1 MTVHPRAGGE
11 RIVTPGDIP
20 AITGSSPRGRGTRGC
35 GGRDGGR
42 SRFIP
47 ARAGN
52 ACSSVFSIANLP
64 VHPRAGG
71 ERRGMAIPPTTAAGS
86 SPRGR
91 GTPRRASGEHS
102 CDRFIPARAGNARL
116 TGSSFSAVSVHPRAG
131 GERYSNHELLHFITG
146 SSPRGRGT
154 LSTSSMVNSVLRFIP
169 ARAGNAEARCWV
181 GDRRSV
187 HPRAGGERCPNRPNS
202 GPTCGSSPRGRGT
215 PDPWLQ
221 DPRRV
226 TVHPRAG
233 GERKSAGTQ
242 LGAALGSSPRGRGT
256 LLACHQLQRA
266 SRFIPARAGNASSE
280 MPKDT
285 GLSVH
290 PRAGGER
297 RRDLVLDAVIDGS
310 SPRGRGT
317 LALVP
322 GSPGA
327 ARFIPAR
334 AGNAAAPAVGSV
346 RSTVH
351 PRAGGERHR
360 QTAWMGTPCGS
371 SPRGRGTRARFSP
384 GGAGGRFIPARAGNA
399 SCPRSAPT
407 PMPVH
412 PRAGGERV
420 NSWPARSTTAGSSPR
435 GRGTRRKSQI
445 ATAPYRFIPARAGNA
460 NGSRPP
466 RPARSVHPRA
476 GGERIAGAFLS
487 ALEVG
492 SSPRG
497 RGTHRRR
504 LPVGARGR
512 FIPARA
518 GNALRAA
525 QVNLFAPVHPRAGGE
540 RLATEWRDAYHHGS
554 SPRGRGTPGTLRFLT
569 ETRQVHPRAGGER
582 DGPPP
587 TSRRTAGSSPRGRG
601 TPPGGDSPRAQP
613 RFIPARAGNA

>member
-1 MTVHPRAGGE
+1 
-11 RIVTPGDIP
+11 
-20 AITGSSPRGRGTRGC
+20 
-35 GGRDGGR
+35 
-42 SRFIP
+42 
-47 ARAGN
+47 
-52 ACSSVFSIANLP
+52 
-64 VHPRAGG
+64 
-71 ERRGMAIPPTTAAGS
+71 MAIPPTTAAGS

-154 LSTSSMVNSVLRFIP
+154 LELSETAQDTGRFIPARAGNATISVGRYRSRTVHPRAGGERLPIRTIDPRWYGSSPRGRGTRKIRALWASAWRFIPARAGNAVHLVNGELCAAVHPRAGGERGSKVLGWRQEIGSSPRGRGTLPQSPELRADLRFIP
-169 ARAGNAEARCWV
+169 ARAGNARPVAAGPTPRHGSSPRGRGTQERRNAARC
-181 GDRRSV
+181 GPRFIPARAGNATCLPSTSARQSV
-187 HPRAGGERCPNRPNS
+187 HPRAGGERFVRDAE
-202 GPTCGSSPRGRGT
+202 GHGFVGSSPRGRGT
-215 PDPWLQ
+215 P
-221 DPRRV
+221 PRSR
-226 TVHPRAG
+226 
-233 GERKSAGTQ
+233 
-242 LGAALGSSPRGRGT
+242 LGCGHR
-256 LLACHQLQRA
+256 
-266 SRFIPARAGNASSE
+266 
-280 MPKDT
+280 
-285 GLSVH
+285 
-290 PRAGGER
+290 
-297 RRDLVLDAVIDGS
+297 
-310 SPRGRGT
+310 
-317 LALVP
+317 
-322 GSPGA
+322 
-327 ARFIPAR
+327 RFIPAR

-497 RGTHRRR
+497 RGTLCAPRRSICLR
-504 LPVGARGR
+504 R

-518 GNALRAA
+518 GNAWPRSGVTLTIT
-525 QVNLFAPVHPRAGGE
+525 VHPRAGGE
-540 RLATEWRDAYHHGS
+540 RRERSGS
-554 SPRGRGTPGTLRFLT
+554 
-569 ETRQVHPRAGGER
+569 
-582 DGPPP
+582 
-587 TSRRTAGSSPRGRG
+587 
-601 TPPGGDSPRAQP
+601 
-613 RFIPARAGNA
+613 